1 MFKTKNIFITFLTLC
16 LSALLFAGETAKT
29 KPFTQEAV
37 IQKFISWDK
46 NLKTLDAF
54 YTQET
59 SFEGILISKSEGHL
73 LKMGQILRL
82 ETLEEGKLTQ
92 YALTDKKIINIF
104 DAKSNLITQ
113 MLWEDWQETQQNR
126 SLFDFG
132 NYAKI
137 LENHKIISFKEQEQ
151 GYNLVLQP
159 KEGASYNLTFILDK
173 KDFFP
178 KEINLLSEGVN
189 SKTILQ
195 KTKINT
201 NLKEDIFK

>member
-1 MFKTKNIFITFLTLC
+1 MFKIKNIFITFLIVC
-16 LSALLFAGETAKT
+16 LSTALFAGGTQKT
-29 KPFTQEAV
+29 KPLTQKEV
-37 IQKFISWDK
+37 IQKFIAWDK
-46 NLKTLDAF
+46 NLKTLDTF

-73 LKMGQILRL
+73 LKMGSILRL
-82 ETLEEGKLTQ
+82 ETLEEGNLTQ
-92 YALTDKKIINIF
+92 YALTDKKIINIY

-113 MLWEDWQETQQNR
+113 MVWENWQETQQNK

-137 LENHKIISFKEQEQ
+137 LEDHKVLSFEEQEN
-151 GYNLVLQP
+151 GYSLILTP
-159 KEGASYNLTFILDK
+159 KEGAPYNLTFLLDK
-173 KDFFP
+173 KTFFP

-195 KTKINT
+195 NTKINT
-201 NLKEDIFK
+201 NLKEEIFK

>member
-1 MFKTKNIFITFLTLC
+1 MFNTKNIFLIFLTLC
-16 LSALLFAGETAKT
+16 LSIALFATETQKT
-29 KPFTQEAV
+29 KTLTQKEV
-37 IQKFISWDK
+37 ILKFIAWDT
-46 NLKTLDAF
+46 NLKTLDTF

-59 SFEGILISKSEGHL
+59 SFEGTLISKNEGHL

-82 ETLEEGKLTQ
+82 ETLEDDKLMQ

-113 MLWEDWQETQQNR
+113 MLWDDWQQTQQNK

-137 LENHKIISFKEQEQ
+137 LENHKVNSFEKTEQ
-151 GYNLVLQP
+151 GYSLVLTS
-159 KEGASYNLTFILDK
+159 KEDNPYTLTFLLDK
-173 KDFFP
+173 RTCFP
-178 KEINLLSEGVN
+178 KEINLLNEGVN

-195 KTKINT
+195 NTKINT
-201 NLKEDIFK
+201 NLKEEIFK

>member
-1 MFKTKNIFITFLTLC
+1 MFKIKNIFITFLTLC

-54 YTQET
+54 YIQET

-201 NLKEDIFK
+201 NLKEEIFK

>member
-1 MFKTKNIFITFLTLC
+1 MFKIKNIFITFLTLC

-201 NLKEDIFK
+201 NLKEEIFK

>member
-1 MFKTKNIFITFLTLC
+1 MLKVKNIFITLFVLC
-16 LSALLFAGETAKT
+16 LSITLFAGETQKT
-29 KPFTQEAV
+29 KALTQKEV

-46 NLKTLDAF
+46 DLKTLDTF

-59 SFEGILISKSEGHL
+59 SFEGTLISKSEGHL

-113 MLWEDWQETQQNR
+113 MLWEDWKETQQNK

-137 LENHKIISFKEQEQ
+137 LENHKVISFEEKEQ
-151 GYNLVLQP
+151 GYNLVLAP
-159 KEGASYNLTFILDK
+159 KEGSTYTLTFLLDK
-173 KDFFP
+173 NKFFP

-189 SKTILQ
+189 SKTVLQ
-195 KTKINT
+195 ETKI
-201 NLKEDIFK
+201 